1 MVRLLDQMICTG
13 RKAMFELHKGNKSKI
28 GMNMNENKFYPLN
41 KLIPMDNLNWSFAH
55 FKKTNENKIFDIW

>member
-28 GMNMNENKFYPLN
+28 GMNMNEKKFVYEQ
-41 KLIPMDNLNWSFAH
+41 
-55 FKKTNENKIFDIW
+55 FKIACLQYRPSDIVIELE